1 VEKSRIHP
9 PIGLLHNNNRLQRVL
24 LVMIYTFID
33 TCRSNPLF
41 ESKMDLRAAAFLI
54 RPPAGSVS
62 RHLPTFLK
70 MLGAM
75 GKV

>member
-1 VEKSRIHP
+1 
-9 PIGLLHNNNRLQRVL
+9 
-24 LVMIYTFID
+24 MIYTFID